1 MPINNLAGRRPGF
14 TLTEMMIGVM
24 ISGMVLASLAAIH
37 ATSTQHMFQNY
48 RQNKVKNDATVAMKT
63 VMSRLA
69 TATRIDRPLPTRS
82 DNILAIAENVDHLP
96 TRCYPIRAGE
106 PVRWHYFC
114 RYTSANS
121 FCRSGNC
128 LMYHTGTV
136 AGGPGCPNTSTAS
149 PMPYPGFCGPGG
161 GGTVTRLMDHLDVSD
176 GALFSR
182 RTADGIF
189 ERSSVRVRLHI
200 NWVPPTVAGRDLS
213 RTARPIDSVL
223 ESVGSIQ
230 CSPGS
235 PGC

>member
-1 MPINNLAGRRPGF
+1 MPIENPSGLRPGF
-14 TLTEMMIGVM
+14 SLTEMMIGVM

-37 ATSTQHMFQNY
+37 STSTSHMFQNY
-48 RQNKVKNDATVAMKT
+48 RQNMVKNEATNAMKT
-63 VMSRLA
+63 VMSRLSV
-69 TATRIDRPLPTRS
+69 ATRIDRPTPGNS

-96 TRCYPIRAGE
+96 TRCYPIRAGQ

-121 FCRSGNC
+121 YCLSGSC

-136 AGGPGCPNTSTAS
+136 AGGPGCPNTATA
-149 PMPYPGFCGPGG
+149 PAIPYPGFCGPGG
-161 GGTVTRLMDHLDVSD
+161 GGTVTRLMDHLDVSG
-176 GALFSR
+176 GAVFSR
-182 RTADGIF
+182 RSADGIT
-189 ERSSVRVRLHI
+189 ERSSVLARLRLRWI
-200 NWVPPTVAGRDLS
+200 PPAVTGRDLS
-213 RTARPIDSVL
+213 RTARPIDSTL